1 MYSNIHTHRV
11 STRTHTRMPSDK
23 GKAKGKSKSDAAAA
37 AAAAKGAKGAKGSKG
52 SKRGIHKLKDKD
64 ECKFATYIAK
74 AHKNIHGAE
83 RTVSASALGA
93 FDLMTDHL
101 ITTFIANGRRA
112 MRYSKTS
119 TFNKGIATGAA
130 AMSMTGLLK
139 SGALAAGDEAVAA
152 FDAFN
157 AAAGAAAGGVAV
169 EV

>member
-1 MYSNIHTHRV
+1 MYSNIHTQRV

-23 GKAKGKSKSDAAAA
+23 GTAKGKSKSDAAAA
-37 AAAAKGAKGAKGSKG
+37 AAAAKGAKG

-157 AAAGAAAGGVAV
+157 AAAGAAAAAGGVAV

>member
-1 MYSNIHTHRV
+1 
-11 STRTHTRMPSDK
+11 MPSDK

-37 AAAAKGAKGAKGSKG
+37 KGAKGSR
-52 SKRGIHKLKDKD
+52 RGIHKRKDKD

-74 AHKNIHGAE
+74 AHKHIHGAE

-119 TFNKGIATGAA
+119 TFNRGIATGAA
-130 AMSMTGLLK
+130 AMSITGLLK

>member
-1 MYSNIHTHRV
+1 
-11 STRTHTRMPSDK
+11 MPSDK
-23 GKAKGKSKSDAAAA
+23 GKAMGKSKSDAAAA

>member
-1 MYSNIHTHRV
+1 
-11 STRTHTRMPSDK
+11 MPSDK